1 VVAII
6 KGLKDFF
13 NSGKTL
19 DVDFRL
25 HQLEILKSAL
35 IEYEEKIYAALYSD
49 LHKSI
54 QEAFLTEVFVVMKEI
69 KFFLKNLRKLSKP
82 KRVRVGFEGQTGK
95 AYIYPE
101 PYGVALIISPW
112 NYPVNLSLIPLVG
125 AIAAGNCAVLKP
137 SEYSENVSLTLRE
150 MISRYFPENFIKVV
164 VGDAEASKELLENDF
179 DYIFFTGSQN
189 VGKYVMRKA
198 SEKLIPVTLEL
209 GGKNPTIV
217 DSTCD
222 IEQAAKRIAWGKTL
236 NAGQTCISPDY
247 LLIDQKIKKEF
258 LLSLEKYLKEFAEN
272 MAHII
277 NEKHTRRLSN
287 LINNTKGEILFG
299 GKFDG
304 KKLEPTIIDD
314 ISTNDILMKEE
325 IFGPILPVITF
336 NNKHEVF
343 DIISK
348 HPYPLSLYV
357 FSYDKSFIEKVI
369 SKIQAGGITINDT
382 ITHFVPETLP
392 FGGIRSSGIGSYHG
406 KYSFDTFS
414 HYKPTFI
421 KGKFELS
428 IRYPP
433 YKGVEKVRKLFMRR

>member
-1 VVAII
+1 
-6 KGLKDFF
+6 
-13 NSGKTL
+13 
-19 DVDFRL
+19 
-25 HQLEILKSAL
+25 
-35 IEYEEKIYAALYSD
+35 
-49 LHKSI
+49 
-54 QEAFLTEVFVVMKEI
+54 
-69 KFFLKNLRKLSKP
+69 
-82 KRVRVGFEGQTGK
+82 
-95 AYIYPE
+95 
-101 PYGVALIISPW
+101 
-112 NYPVNLSLIPLVG
+112 
-125 AIAAGNCAVLKP
+125 
-137 SEYSENVSLTLRE
+137 
-150 MISRYFPENFIKVV
+150 
-164 VGDAEASKELLENDF
+164 
-179 DYIFFTGSQN
+179 
-189 VGKYVMRKA
+189 
-198 SEKLIPVTLEL
+198 
-209 GGKNPTIV
+209 
-217 DSTCD
+217 
-222 IEQAAKRIAWGKTL
+222 
-236 NAGQTCISPDY
+236 
-247 LLIDQKIKKEF
+247 
-258 LLSLEKYLKEFAEN
+258 